1 MQEITWPLPL
11 NQASQSKD
19 VWKGGATTSPIW
31 ELVGVDGTN
40 QGATVPY
47 SGFKEAWVFRYDV
60 IPAGTSGSIWVNN
73 VNPYATNSY
82 RTVVLDFWTFSARIG
97 SDYYCYGVVYLAQR
111 PGSTVRDLIME
122 GYRTDASPY
131 YFYKVIVDGD
141 SADVGKLGTTN
152 TDYAI
157 SVTST
162 PRVVY
167 VCIRGLNP
175 RAVTFPTGSVV
186 SVNAGPGVKPVGSY
200 VSTIVSGAYSPS
212 NTLLP
217 NPATSPYPVGS
228 FIVYSSAGTSPT
240 EWADNATRW
249 GTAVSQKAGDY
260 AFAVQ
265 FEDSLSGRRSQLS
278 DSIPVTFASTTAV
291 PTRKF
296 SVVGILDTAKYDTV
310 KIWRSVRNTN
320 ASGVFTAG
328 ILQLEATFLA
338 SEYVLSPSPAAPTWT
353 SPALPATVVKWG
365 YAVQKDDR
373 ALVMQDTFQDRP
385 SFLSAVPFGGASAAY
400 QSQLFLSNTSGQ
412 VSNKEDQMQSVGEIR
427 YSSASDGSYELF
439 APKGRWTPDIF
450 GDSTIAFQ
458 QCGQIL
464 LGFSGNQVYFI
475 MREGAFVRVMGAHNG
490 YGITSPYAL
499 ANVGPMVYYVT
510 HQGLR
515 VVYADGRLDEV
526 GAVDWLL
533 SIDWADDLNRIS
545 MAFDPRTTA
554 LYIHNPVKSKTA
566 VMWFSSGTCSE
577 LHNMPFTKCTRGLFA
592 KTAGG
597 ALEDTALFLLSET
610 SIPVVASNTTY
621 RARLMMPAEGPL
633 DRVKVP
639 SVLNTF
645 EGVHYG
651 LIDGACD
658 RCVLATILV
667 DSHPTYTFT
676 WASRTNGW
684 TPDYTIIGAYIKIV
698 GQAAS
703 RASSVVSTDYYQY
716 TFRITSLLTAVGGF
730 ARVNAVLVQDE
741 VTQNIESPFYGSS
754 PTLLVAINPVVVKVQ
769 TAILP
774 GGQEAGMFMNSKQ
787 VSSVGALISGYEY
800 SGGVDSAIGYNQFSR
815 WFANLYR
822 GEDDTALLKGYSYNP
837 STDDT
842 KKTIVNGTSPIHAA
856 WNQTKVTGTA
866 SSMVLGPQWS
876 VEFAAFVVGQTFRL
890 LALSIKGRILDTERN
905 TNNYA

>member
-11 NQASQSKD
+11 NKASQSKD

-40 QGATVPY
+40 QGAIVPHP
-47 SGFKEAWVFRYDV
+47 GFKQAWVFRYDE
-60 IPAGTSGSIWVNN
+60 IPDASFIDEE
-73 VNPYATNSY
+73 NPYKADTF
-82 RTVVLDFWTFSARIG
+82 RAEVLDFWTFSARIG
-97 SDYYCYGVVYLAQR
+97 SDHYCYGVVYLAQR
-111 PGSTVRDLIME
+111 PKTTTRDLLME
-122 GYRTDASPY
+122 GYRTDGGGS
-131 YFYKVIVDGD
+131 YFNKVLVDGGSGD
-141 SADVGKLGTTN
+141 ATKLGISF

-240 EWADNATRW
+240 EWADNSTRW

-278 DSIPVTFASTTAV
+278 DSIPVTFASTTAI

-296 SVVGILDTAKYDTV
+296 SVVGIVDTAKYDTV
-310 KIWRSVRNTN
+310 KIWRTVRNTN

-353 SPALPATVVKWG
+353 SPSLPATVVKWG

-373 ALVMQDTFQDRP
+373 QLVMQDTFQDRP

-400 QSQLFLSNTSGQ
+400 QSQLFVSNTAGQ
-412 VSNKEDQMQSVGEIR
+412 VSDKEDQMKSVGEIR

-439 APKGRWTPDIF
+439 APKGRWTPDIY
-450 GDSTIAFQ
+450 GDSPIAFQ

-533 SIDWADDLNRIS
+533 SIDWADDLSRIS

-554 LYIHNPVKSKTA
+554 LYIHNPVKDKTA

-577 LHNMPFTKCTRGLFA
+577 LHNMPFVKCTRGLFA

-597 ALEDTALFLLSET
+597 PLEDTALFLLSET
-610 SIPVVASNTTY
+610 AIINSASNTGY

-633 DRVKVP
+633 DRVRVP
-639 SVLNTF
+639 NPLNTF

-651 LIDGACD
+651 LIDGASD
-658 RCVLATILV
+658 RCVLATITE
-667 DSHPTYTFT
+667 SGGSYIFT
-676 WASRTNGW
+676 WASRTYGW
-684 TPDYTIIGAYIKIV
+684 TPDYTIIGASIKIV
-698 GQAAS
+698 GSATS
-703 RASSVVSTDYYQY
+703 RASSVTNTDFYQY
-716 TFRITSLLTAVGGF
+716 TFKITSLLTALGGF
-730 ARVNAVLVQDE
+730 ARVQAVLVQDE
-741 VTQNIESPFYGSS
+741 IDPVLDTPFYGDS

-774 GGQEAGMFMNSKQ
+774 GGTDAGMFMNSKQ

-800 SGGVDSAIGYNQFSR
+800 SGAVDSAIGYNQFSR

-822 GEDDTALLKGYSYNP
+822 GEEDTVYLKGYSYNP

-876 VEFAAFVVGQTFRL
+876 IEFAAFVVGQTFRL

>member
-11 NQASQSKD
+11 NKASQSKD
-19 VWKGGATTSPIW
+19 VWKSGAATSPIW

-40 QGATVPY
+40 QGAIVPY
-47 SGFKEAWVFRYDV
+47 PGFKQAWIFRYDQ
-60 IPAGTSGSIWVNN
+60 IPDGEDWYDDT
-73 VNPYATNSY
+73 NPYTAFAY
-82 RTVVLDFWTFSARIG
+82 RAEVLDFWTFTARIG

-111 PGSTVRDLIME
+111 PKVTTRDLILE
-122 GYRTDASPY
+122 GYRTDTNT
-131 YFYKVIVDGD
+131 YFYKVLVDGD
-141 SADVGKLGTTN
+141 TGDAPKLGTTLTN
-152 TDYAI
+152 YAI

-167 VCIRGLNP
+167 VFIRGLNP
-175 RAVTFPTGSVV
+175 KAVTFPTGSVV
-186 SVNAGPGVKPVGSY
+186 VVDAGPGVKPTGSW
-200 VSTIVSGAYSPS
+200 VSALVTAVYTPS
-212 NTLLP
+212 VALLP
-217 NPATSPYPVGS
+217 NPAASPYIVGS
-228 FIVYSSAGTSPT
+228 FIVYSETASHTGAAG
-240 EWADNATRW
+240 WNDNATRW
-249 GTAVSQKAGDY
+249 GTAAAQKSGDY

-278 DSIPVTFASTTAV
+278 DSVAVTFSTTS
-291 PTRKF
+291 TSLKLT
-296 SVVGILDTAKYDTV
+296 VVGIVDTTKYDTV

-320 ASGVFTAG
+320 AAGVFTAG

-338 SEYVLSPSPAAPTWT
+338 SEYAITPTSPAASEW
-353 SPALPATVVKWG
+353 SPPANLAGTVVKWA

-373 ALVMQDTFQDRP
+373 QLVMQDTFQDRP

-400 QSQLFLSNTSGQ
+400 QSQLFVSNTAGQ
-412 VSNKEDQMQSVGEIR
+412 VSNKEDQMKSVGEIR

-450 GDSTIAFQ
+450 GDSPIAFQ

-464 LGFSGNQVYFI
+464 LGFSANQVYFI

-499 ANVGPMVYYVT
+499 SNVGPMVYYVT

-533 SIDWADDLNRIS
+533 SIDWADDLDRIS

-554 LYIHNPVKSKTA
+554 LYIHNPVKNKTA

-577 LHNMPFTKCTRGLFA
+577 LHNMPFLKCTRGLFA
-592 KTAGG
+592 KTPSSP
-597 ALEDTALFLLSET
+597 LTDTALFLLSET
-610 SIPVVASNTTY
+610 GITVDAANTAY
-621 RARLMMPAEGPL
+621 RARLMVPAESPL
-633 DRVKVP
+633 DRMLVP
-639 SVLNTF
+639 NVLNTF
-645 EGVHYG
+645 EGKHYG
-651 LIDGACD
+651 LIDGNCD
-658 RCVLATILV
+658 RCVVASIV
-667 DSHPTYTFT
+667 QDVGDSYSFT
-676 WASRTNGW
+676 WSARTYGW

-698 GQAAS
+698 GDPTS
-703 RASSVVSTDYYQY
+703 RITTKQSTDYFQY
-716 TFRITSLLTAVGGF
+716 TFRITSLMVSLPGY
-730 ARVNAVLVQDE
+730 ARVIAELVQDE
-741 VTQNIESPFYGSS
+741 VTQTSESPFYADS
-754 PTLLVAINPVVVKVQ
+754 PTVLVAINPVVVKVQ

-774 GGQEAGMFMNSKQ
+774 GGMDAGMFMNSKQ

-800 SGGVDSAIGYNQFSR
+800 SGAVDSTIGYNQFSR

-822 GEDDTALLKGYSYNP
+822 GEEDTALLKGYSYNP

-856 WNQTKVTGTA
+856 WNQTKTTGTA
-866 SSMVLGPQWS
+866 SSMALGPQWS
-876 VEFAAFVVGQTFRL
+876 IEFAAFVVGQTFRL

>member
-11 NQASQSKD
+11 NKASQSKD
-19 VWKGGATTSPIW
+19 VWKSGAATSPIW
-31 ELVGVDGTN
+31 ELVGIDGTN
-40 QGATVPY
+40 QGALVPHP
-47 SGFKEAWVFRYDV
+47 GFKQAWIFRYDL
-60 IPAGTSGSIWVNN
+60 IPDGDFIEES
-73 VNPYATNSY
+73 NPYTDTSY
-82 RTVVLDFWTFSARIG
+82 RAEVLDFWTFTARIG

-111 PGSTVRDLIME
+111 PKITTRDLILE
-122 GYRTDASPY
+122 GYRTDTNT
-131 YFYKVIVDGD
+131 YFTKVLVDGD
-141 SADVGKLGTTN
+141 SADAPKLGITL

-167 VCIRGLNP
+167 VFIRGLNP
-175 RAVTFPTGSVV
+175 KAVTFPAGSVV
-186 SVNAGPGVKPVGSY
+186 VVDAGPGVKPIGSW
-200 VSTIVSGAYSPS
+200 VSTLVAATYTPS
-212 NTLLP
+212 VTLLP
-217 NPATSPYPVGS
+217 NPALSPYVVGS
-228 FIVYSSAGTSPT
+228 FIVYSEIASHTGGWNDS
-240 EWADNATRW
+240 ATRW
-249 GTAVSQKAGDY
+249 GTAAAQRSGDY

-278 DSIPVTFASTTAV
+278 DSVAVTFSTTS
-291 PTRKF
+291 TSLKLT
-296 SVVGILDTAKYDTV
+296 VVGIVDTTKYDTV

-320 ASGVFTAG
+320 AAGVFTAG

-338 SEYVLSPSPAAPTWT
+338 SEYAITPTPT
-353 SPALPATVVKWG
+353 SPPASAWSPPANLAGTVKKWA

-373 ALVMQDTFQDRP
+373 QLVMQDTFQDRP
-385 SFLSAVPFGGASAAY
+385 SFLSAVPFGGASASY
-400 QSQLFLSNTSGQ
+400 QSQLFVSNTAGQ
-412 VSNKEDQMQSVGEIR
+412 VSNKEDQMKSVGEIR

-450 GDSTIAFQ
+450 GDSPIAFQ

-464 LGFSGNQVYFI
+464 LGFSANQVYFI

-533 SIDWADDLNRIS
+533 SIDWADDLSRIS

-554 LYIHNPVKSKTA
+554 LYIHNPVKHKTA

-577 LHNMPFTKCTRGLFA
+577 LHNMPFLKCTRGLFA
-592 KTAGG
+592 KTPSSP
-597 ALEDTALFLLSET
+597 LTDTALFLLSET
-610 SIPVVASNTTY
+610 GIAISASNTAY
-621 RARLMMPAEGPL
+621 RARLMVPADDPL
-633 DRVKVP
+633 DRVRVP
-639 SVLNTF
+639 NQLNTF

-651 LIDGACD
+651 LIDGNCD
-658 RCVLATILV
+658 RCVLATITTS
-667 DSHPTYTFT
+667 DSGASYNFT
-676 WASRTNGW
+676 WSARTYGW

-698 GQAAS
+698 GSATS
-703 RASSVVSTDYYQY
+703 RASSIANAEFYQY
-716 TFRITSLLTAVGGF
+716 TFRITSLLVSLPGY
-730 ARVNAVLVQDE
+730 ARVNAVLVEDE
-741 VTQNIESPFYGSS
+741 ISS
-754 PTLLVAINPVVVKVQ
+754 PIVDIPGAFLGSTVLVAINPVVVKVQ

-774 GGQEAGMFMNSKQ
+774 GGTDVGMFMSSKQ

-800 SGGVDSAIGYNQFSR
+800 SGAVDSTIGYNQFSR

-822 GEDDTALLKGYSYNP
+822 GEEDTALLKGYSYNP

-866 SSMVLGPQWS
+866 SSVALGPQWS

>member
-11 NQASQSKD
+11 NRASQSKD

-31 ELVGVDGTN
+31 QLVGIDGTN
-40 QGATVPY
+40 QGALVPHP
-47 SGFKEAWVFRYDV
+47 GFKQAWVFRYDD
-60 IPAGTSGSIWVNN
+60 IPNGTDWIETD
-73 VNPYATNSY
+73 NPYKTDTFRAE
-82 RTVVLDFWTFSARIG
+82 VLDFWTFSARIG

-111 PGSTVRDLIME
+111 PKTTTRDLIME
-122 GYRTDASPY
+122 GYRTDSSS
-131 YFYKVIVDGD
+131 YFYKVLVDGD
-141 SADVGKLGTTN
+141 SGDATKLGVGN

-157 SVTST
+157 NVSAT

-167 VCIRGLNP
+167 VFIRGLNP
-175 RAVTFPTGSVV
+175 KAVTFPTGSVV
-186 SVNAGPGVKPVGSY
+186 SVSAGPGVKPVGSY

-278 DSIPVTFASTTAV
+278 DSIPVTFTSTASI

-296 SVVGILDTAKYDTV
+296 SVVGIVDTAKYDTV
-310 KIWRSVRNTN
+310 KIWRTVRNTN

-338 SEYVLSPSPAAPTWT
+338 SEYVLTPSPAAPTWT
-353 SPALPATVVKWG
+353 SPSLPATVVKWG

-373 ALVMQDTFQDRP
+373 TLVMQDTFQDRP

-400 QSQLFLSNTSGQ
+400 QSQLFVSNTAGQ
-412 VSNKEDQMQSVGEIR
+412 VSDKEDQMKSVGEIR

-439 APKGRWTPDIF
+439 APKGRWTPDIY
-450 GDSTIAFQ
+450 GDSPIAFQ

-464 LGFSGNQVYFI
+464 LGFSSNQVYFI

-533 SIDWADDLNRIS
+533 SIDWSEDLHRIS

-554 LYIHNPVKSKTA
+554 LYIHNPVKNKTA

-577 LHNMPFTKCTRGLFA
+577 LHNMPFVKCTRGLFA

-610 SIPVVASNTTY
+610 GIVNNASNTGY

-639 SVLNTF
+639 SAFNTF

-658 RCVLATILV
+658 RCVLATITE
-667 DSHPTYTFT
+667 SGGSYIFT

-684 TPDYTIIGAYIKIV
+684 TPDYTIIGASIKIV
-698 GQAAS
+698 GNATS
-703 RASSVVSTDYYQY
+703 RASSVTNTDYYQY
-716 TFRITSLLTAVGGF
+716 TFKITSLLTAIGGF
-730 ARVNAVLVQDE
+730 ERVQALLVQDE
-741 VTQNIESPFYGSS
+741 IDPVVTVPFYNGLSS
-754 PTLLVAINPVVVKVQ
+754 PTVLVAINPVVVKVQ

-774 GGQEAGMFMNSKQ
+774 GGEEAGMFMNSKQ

-800 SGGVDSAIGYNQFSR
+800 SGAVDSAIGYNQFSR

-822 GEDDTALLKGYSYNP
+822 GEEDTVYLKGYSYNP

>member
-11 NQASQSKD
+11 NKASQSKD

-40 QGATVPY
+40 QGAIVPHP
-47 SGFKEAWVFRYDV
+47 GFKQAWVFRYDV
-60 IPAGTSGSIWVNN
+60 FANADFIGEE
-73 VNPYATNSY
+73 NPYKDDSFRAE
-82 RTVVLDFWTFSARIG
+82 VIDFWTFSARIG

-111 PGSTVRDLIME
+111 PKTTTRDLLME
-122 GYRTDASPY
+122 GYRTDTGT
-131 YFYKVIVDGD
+131 YFYKVLVDGD
-141 SADVGKLGTTN
+141 SGDATKLGATF

-157 SVTST
+157 SVSAT

-167 VCIRGLNP
+167 VFIRGLNP
-175 RAVTFPTGSVV
+175 KAVTFPTGSVV
-186 SVNAGPGVKPVGSY
+186 STNAGPGVKPIGSW
-200 VSTIVSGAYSPS
+200 VSTLVAATYTPS
-212 NTLLP
+212 VTLLP
-217 NPATSPYPVGS
+217 NPAASPYVVGS
-228 FIVYSSAGTSPT
+228 FIVYSESSFHSGGWNDNTTNWTSA
-240 EWADNATRW
+240 A
-249 GTAVSQKAGDY
+249 SQRAGDY

-278 DSIPVTFASTTAV
+278 DTVPVTFASTASV

-296 SVVGILDTAKYDTV
+296 TVVGIVDSTKYDTV

-320 ASGVFTAG
+320 ASGIFTAG

-338 SEYVLSPSPAAPTWT
+338 SELAITPASPPASDWSP
-353 SPALPATVVKWG
+353 PANLAGTVIKWA

-373 ALVMQDTFQDRP
+373 TLVMQDTFQDRP
-385 SFLSAVPFGGASAAY
+385 SFLSAVPYGGASAAY
-400 QSQLFLSNTSGQ
+400 QSQLFVSNTAGQ
-412 VSNKEDQMQSVGEIR
+412 VSNKEDQMKSVGEIR

-439 APKGRWTPDIF
+439 APKGRWTPDIY
-450 GDSTIAFQ
+450 GDSLIAFQ

-533 SIDWADDLNRIS
+533 SIDWANDLSRIS

-554 LYIHNPVKSKTA
+554 LYIHNPVKEKTA

-577 LHNMPFTKCTRGLFA
+577 LHNMPFVKCTRGLFA

-597 ALEDTALFLLSET
+597 PLEDTALFLLSET
-610 SIPVVASNTTY
+610 SIVNSATNAAY
-621 RARLMMPAEGPL
+621 RARLMMPAKGPL

-639 SVLNTF
+639 SAFNTF

-658 RCVLATILV
+658 RCVLATITE
-667 DSHPTYTFT
+667 SGGSYIFT

-684 TPDYTIIGAYIKIV
+684 TPDYTIIGASIKIV
-698 GQAAS
+698 GSATS
-703 RASSVVSTDYYQY
+703 RASSAANTDFYQY
-716 TFRITSLLTAVGGF
+716 TFKITSLLTALGGY
-730 ARVNAVLVQDE
+730 ARVQAELVQDE
-741 VTQNIESPFYGSS
+741 IDPSVDVPFYGDS
-754 PTLLVAINPVVVKVQ
+754 PTVLVAINPVVVKVQ

-774 GGQEAGMFMNSKQ
+774 GGEEAGMFMNSKQ
-787 VSSVGALISGYEY
+787 VSSVGALMSGYEY
-800 SGGVDSAIGYNQFSR
+800 SGAVDSAIGYNQFSR

-822 GEDDTALLKGYSYNP
+822 GEENTVYLKGYSYNP

-856 WNQTKVTGTA
+856 WNQAKVTGTA
-866 SSMVLGPQWS
+866 SSMALGPQWS

-890 LALSIKGRILDTERN
+890 LALSIKGRILNTERN